1 MERYLFRCD
10 PLWNDVHVQ
19 LPLHAGG
26 AGILYGLAMLVHIGI
41 IIWTYNDASAN
52 SDQPAFLCAIVV
64 LLAPLFGILLYLLL
78 GRR

>member
-1 MERYLFRCD
+1 
-10 PLWNDVHVQ
+10 
-19 LPLHAGG
+19 
-26 AGILYGLAMLVHIGI
+26 MLVHIGI